1 MKNRWQAGPGD
12 QHGVAV
18 ITALGLLMLLGAVAL
33 AVDLGY
39 LYVVK
44 TELQRAAEAGAIAG
58 VRALFP
64 DQLNTAPKNVIPDCA
79 TARSRGASTA
89 QCNRVD
95 GNPLASADI
104 QVQTG
109 RWDWATA
116 QFSPGCSANPATF
129 TNAVTVTAQ
138 KTDVPLFF
146 IRVFRSEPLS
156 LSASSTAVMDWVTGL
171 HEGAGFV
178 LALWKQYAKS
188 GDLKIYLNPDQ
199 EDLGGWYC
207 KVSPCN
213 AAKIKDYLDNPS
225 TIPALRTGETIY
237 LDNGVMASALAKIDD
252 YIGRT
257 VWLPVVNTDKFIQS
271 APVEGFTAF
280 QISGVGQDKGQGG
293 KKYISGQALTLDAA
307 PGTQSDPG
315 GPDFGLLTSP
325 RLVK

>member
-1 MKNRWQAGPGD
+1 MFNRGQAGLGD
-12 QHGVAV
+12 QRGVAV

-33 AVDLGY
+33 ALDLGH

-58 VRALFP
+58 ARALFP
-64 DQLNTAPKNVIPDCA
+64 DQLDTAPKNLIPDCA
-79 TARSRGASTA
+79 TALSRGASTA

-95 GNPLASADI
+95 GNTLASAEI

-109 RWDWATA
+109 RWNWATA
-116 QFSPGCSANPATF
+116 QFSPGCSADPASL
-129 TNAVTVTAQ
+129 TNAVTVTAR

-146 IRVFRSEPLS
+146 MQAFRSEPLS

-171 HEGAGFV
+171 HQGAGFV

-188 GDLKIYLNPDQ
+188 GNLKIYLNPDQ

-207 KVSPCN
+207 KESPCN
-213 AAKIKDYLDNPS
+213 AAKIKGYLDNPS
-225 TIPALRTGETIY
+225 SIPALRTGETIY
-237 LDNGVMASALAKIDD
+237 LNNGVMASALDKIND

-257 VWLPVVNTDKFIQS
+257 VWLPVVNTDKFVQS
-271 APVEGFTAF
+271 APVEGFTPF
-280 QISGVGQDKGQGG
+280 KISGVGQEGG
-293 KKYISGQALTLDAA
+293 KKYISGQALSLDAA
-307 PGTQSDPG
+307 PGTQSIPG
-315 GPDFGLLTSP
+315 GSDFGLLTSP